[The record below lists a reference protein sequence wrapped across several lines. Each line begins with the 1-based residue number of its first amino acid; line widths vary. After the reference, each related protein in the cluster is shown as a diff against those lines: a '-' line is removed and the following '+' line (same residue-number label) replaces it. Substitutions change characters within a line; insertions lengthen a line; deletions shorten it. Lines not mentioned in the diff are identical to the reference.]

1 MTLEEAER
9 AYQVAQA
16 LTDLAHR
23 HERECWERVAQ
34 LRQAAERIES
44 RELAAIR
51 RLGFEVRETPKAREG
66 RAT

>member
-23 HERECWERVAQ
+23 HERECLQRVEA
-34 LRQAAERIES
+34 LRQAAARIEA
-44 RELAAIR
+44 RERRAIR
-51 RLGFEVRETPKAREG
+51 RLGFEVRETPKREG
-66 RAT
+66 RAA

>member
-9 AYQVAQA
+9 AYQIAQA

-23 HERECWERVAQ
+23 HERECWERVAAK
-34 LRQAAERIES
+34 RAEAERIEA

-51 RLGFEVRETPKAREG
+51 RLGFEVRETRENGEG
-66 RAT
+66 RAA